1 MPQPRPSCTLVL
13 DIDERLY
20 SEDVKLEVQ
29 RCYAYVCAT
38 LVRTHPATEGEP
50 VNTARMLAK
59 LGTRHYLHS
68 TDEGADELWNDV
80 MERWIYNELHK
91 IGNNMVIYNRRQRE
105 IGGTELFFDWVE
117 VELENGAL
125 TLAWRT
131 DSTSF
136 IAPECALLASR
147 ARTLLNEGACGE
159 NVVRIQMP
167 SDASYERQQQQ
178 AAEDRARIEAEKAA
192 AAEAE
197 AEAARQAAEEA
208 EKAAEASFLE
218 SPALKAEE
226 EAAEAE
232 GETREELRE
241 EIEEKY
247 ALPEADFAVDYT
259 LWTVVFEDGTERDF
273 DSTAGAFAV
282 EDETR

>member
-105 IGGTELFFDWVE
+105 IGGTELFFDRVE

-131 DSTSF
+131 DS
-136 IAPECALLASR
+136 ALLASR
-147 ARTLLNEGACGE
+147 ARALLNEGACGE

-178 AAEDRARIEAEKAA
+178 AAENRARIEAEKAA

>member
-1 MPQPRPSCTLVL
+1 
-13 DIDERLY
+13 
-20 SEDVKLEVQ
+20 
-29 RCYAYVCAT
+29 
-38 LVRTHPATEGEP
+38 
-50 VNTARMLAK
+50 
-59 LGTRHYLHS
+59 
-68 TDEGADELWNDV
+68 

-105 IGGTELFFDWVE
+105 IGGIELFFDWVE

-147 ARTLLNEGACGE
+147 ARTLLNEGSCGE

-167 SDASYERQQQQ
+167 SDASYEQQQQQ
-178 AAEDRARIEAEKAA
+178 AAENRARIEAEKAA

>member
-68 TDEGADELWNDV
+68 ADEGADELWSDV

-105 IGGTELFFDWVE
+105 IGGIELPFEWLD

-125 TLAWRT
+125 TVSVALDSNCSVPPEQANLIT
-131 DSTSF
+131 DVRRAVNDGALGENMVRV
-136 IAPECALLASR
+136 IAPTQAS
-147 ARTLLNEGACGE
+147 LDE
-159 NVVRIQMP
+159 Q
-167 SDASYERQQQQ
+167 
-178 AAEDRARIEAEKAA
+178 KAA
-192 AAEAE
+192 AVAAKAHRIAQEQAEAAAKAE
-197 AEAARQAAEEA
+197 AEAAAKAQAEA
-208 EKAAEASFLE
+208 EAAQEFLE
-218 SPALKAEE
+218 SPAAANAEAEALAAEE
-226 EAAEAE
+226 EVARAA
-232 GETREELRE
+232 L
-241 EIEEKY
+241 EEKY
-247 ALPEADFAVDYT
+247 GIDDPDFAVDFT
-259 LWTVVFEDGTERDF
+259 LWTVVRADGTQSTF
-273 DSTAGAFAV
+273 DSSTGTFV
-282 EDETR
+282 E